1 MNLRY
6 IILLPSLLLM
16 SCGGGSDGGIEPPSD
31 GGNPITNS
39 GSSNSSTCSANNI
52 SAPNISFSRSLD
64 PLTQP
69 ISSNQYPPY
78 DKIIDYEGIIFA
90 GMDDV
95 SNDFVYKVAQTY
107 RELLGGDDGMKS
119 SWTADL
125 INLSLIHI

>member
-6 IILLPSLLLM
+6 IILLPSFLLM

-31 GGNPITNS
+31 GGNPISNS
-39 GSSNSSTCSANNI
+39 GSSNSSTCTANNI

-78 DKIIDYEGIIFA
+78 D
-90 GMDDV
+90 
-95 SNDFVYKVAQTY
+95 
-107 RELLGGDDGMKS
+107 
-119 SWTADL
+119 
-125 INLSLIHI
+125 LSLIHI